1 MPLFRPLMLV
11 LVAAL
16 VAPPAAHAETETL
29 RVRNRSGVDLVRM
42 FASPVTDEY
51 WRDDLLGQYVVP
63 SGGNADVT
71 IRNVSECLYDLLLL
85 FSDGAVVPDRVDVC
99 ASESYTIEP

>member
-1 MPLFRPLMLV
+1 MPLLRPLMLV

-16 VAPPAAHAETETL
+16 VAPLAAHAETETL

-99 ASESYTIEP
+99 ASESYTIKP

>member
-1 MPLFRPLMLV
+1 MPAFRSLALAAMLLPLLGTAT
-11 LVAAL
+11 L
-16 VAPPAAHAETETL
+16 AETETL

-51 WRDDLLGQYVVP
+51 RRDDLLGEYVVP
-63 SGGNADVT
+63 SGRNADVT
-71 IRNVSECLYDLLLL
+71 IRNVTECLYDLLML

-99 ASESYTIEP
+99 ASESYTVEP